1 MNKVITIPLLLTVL
15 LTLSACAVG
24 PDYREPTMEPAR
36 IDRASSEDFDRS
48 RFQAAWW
55 RQFEDPTL
63 DALVSQALAE
73 NRELRIAFS
82 RLRAARSIR
91 DDDAND
97 RFPTVTAGASA
108 EYGEAQQPGF
118 SEQRSNIERYDLGL
132 DMAWE
137 LDLFGRIQRRIE
149 ASEAQTEAAE
159 AELYQLQVSLIAE
172 LVTAYGEL
180 RGAQLRERIA
190 RENLGYQR
198 NSHLLTEQLRDAGMG
213 SELDVLRAD
222 ARLAATEASLP
233 QLQATQT
240 RATNR
245 IATLLGQ
252 RADQLSVDL
261 SPRDLPAV
269 AKALPIGDPSELL
282 RRRPDIRAAERQLA
296 AATANVGVATA
307 DLFPRVSIRGFAGFL
322 SGEFSSLVA
331 GRNEAWEVSPSI
343 SWAAF
348 DMGSVPRVSLSG
360 FLGFI
365 AGRGS
370 QIGSSAAEAWGLA
383 PSISWAAFDMGS
395 VRARLRGAEADADG
409 ALAAYEQQVLLA
421 LEESENAF
429 SDYARAQQ
437 RLLSLLRQSGA
448 SRAAARQAEIRY
460 REGTVDFL
468 VLLDAE
474 RERLAAEDAQAQAEI
489 DVYRGVVALYKALGG
504 GWQLSNG

>member
-1 MNKVITIPLLLTVL
+1 MKAVITTPLLLAAI

-24 PDYREPTMEPAR
+24 PDYRTPETAPAD
-36 IDRASSEDFDRS
+36 IDRATAEDFDRS
-48 RFQAAWW
+48 RFESAWW

-63 DALVSQALAE
+63 DTLVSQALSE
-73 NRELRIAFS
+73 NRELRIAFA

-97 RFPTVTAGASA
+97 HFPTVTAGATA
-108 EYGEAQQPGF
+108 EYGKAQQPGF
-118 SEQRSNIERYDLGL
+118 SEERSNIERYDLGL

-172 LVTAYGEL
+172 LVDAYGQL

-190 RENLGYQR
+190 RENLNYQR
-198 NSHLLTEQLRDAGMG
+198 DSHQLTEQLRDAGMG

-233 QLQATQT
+233 QFQAAQS
-240 RATNR
+240 RARNR

-261 SPRDLPAV
+261 SPRELPAI
-269 AKALPIGDPSELL
+269 AKALPIGDPGELL

-307 DLFPRVSIRGFAGFL
+307 DLFPRVS
-322 SGEFSSLVA
+322 
-331 GRNEAWEVSPSI
+331 
-343 SWAAF
+343 
-348 DMGSVPRVSLSG
+348 LSG

-370 QIGSSAAEAWGLA
+370 QIGSSAAQAWGVA

-395 VRARLRGAEADADG
+395 VRARLRGAEADVEG
-409 ALAAYEQQVLLA
+409 ALASYEQQVLLA

-429 SDYARAQQ
+429 SDYARAQE
-437 RLLSLLRQSGA
+437 RLLSLLRQSSA
-448 SRAAARQAEIRY
+448 SRAAAQQAEIRY

-474 RERLAAEDAQAQAEI
+474 RERLAAEDAQAQAE
-489 DVYRGVVALYKALGG
+489 VELYRGVVALYKALGG
-504 GWQLSNG
+504 GWQLSNS